1 MVSGRVTHA
10 TPVKGT
16 VTRDQLPAE
25 NSNPIAIRKPKGIKK
40 L

>member
-10 TPVKGT
+10 KGT
-16 VTRDQLPAE
+16 VTREQLPAE
-25 NSNPIAIRKPKGIKK
+25 NSNPIAIRKPKGSKK